1 MSQQSSSDK
10 RFLDIIQGSW
20 IKFYISDTRIT
31 LLLLG
36 ELFSALQ
43 ANDPDTLKRR
53 LSRGSSLTSKSL
65 LSKIYC

>member
-53 LSRGSSLTSKSL
+53 LSGGSSLTSKSL